1 LYLQGIGVLRVASVL
16 FVISLLYHA
25 SPFANTPSKQQ
36 VIDMLGQKIMLDF
49 RYFCVNGTP
58 SARCQEPV
66 TSLPDELKALLTS
79 HNIGGVILFS
89 ENIATST
96 QLIALNDNM
105 QAAMQKAQKP
115 PLFIAVDQEGGRVAR
130 FPPSIMPAFAG
141 NLAIGATFK
150 KHGMA
155 FSYNVA
161 HAIASQLTLHGV
173 NTNFAPSVDI
183 NSEPNN
189 PVINVRSFG
198 ENPKNV
204 AKLGEAFVK
213 GLQDNGVISVP
224 KHFPGHGDTN
234 VDSHT
239 GLPRVD
245 RSRKV
250 AMQSDVLPFAEL
262 IGSESPPAMIMTAH
276 IQYPAFD
283 NTQINDEKGNAY
295 TVPATLSRPIITDLL
310 RGELGFDG
318 VIVTDALNMA
328 GISHYFTKEEAMI
341 KAYQAGADIAL
352 MPYTIRTPDDITAFK
367 RLVSQVAESVS
378 ASSQS
383 ADTLS
388 LKELTLSYQRI
399 IKTKRRFIQ
408 SKNSEKALSAKVY
421 QHDIEVV
428 IQKSSQ
434 LEKAL
439 SREAISTL
447 YGKALLP
454 ITPPESGT
462 LTTWLA
468 LMPDN
473 ARCMAFEKSVV
484 SLQPTVQVACIP
496 LTQLPATQTVHK
508 ALKTADKLIVG
519 DITPQHASYELGNME
534 SAEAIKNRASLS
546 QVHAFTKDIMQLA
559 QSTNKQV
566 VFIALRMP
574 YIADEMRQFSD
585 IGLTSYS
592 YTVDFEALSKP
603 DYASP
608 LFNALVNVLT
618 GRAKALEYTPVT
630 WAKRK

>member
-1 LYLQGIGVLRVASVL
+1 MLRVASVL
-16 FVISLLYHA
+16 FVIALFYHTSPIA
-25 SPFANTPSKQQ
+25 SALSKQN

-49 RYFCVNGTP
+49 RYFCAAGTP
-58 SARCQEPV
+58 STSCREPV
-66 TSLPDELKALLTS
+66 TSLPDDLEALLVS

-89 ENIATST
+89 ENISTST
-96 QLIALNDNM
+96 QLIALNHRM
-105 QAAMQKAQKP
+105 QAAMKRAQKP
-115 PLFIAVDQEGGRVAR
+115 PLFIAIDQEGGRVAR
-130 FPPSIMPAFAG
+130 FPPSMLPAFAG

-150 KHGMA
+150 KHGTA

-161 HAIASQLTLHGV
+161 HAIASQLTRHGV

-198 ENPKNV
+198 ENPNNV

-245 RSRKV
+245 HSRKV

-262 IGSESPPAMIMTAH
+262 IGSGSPPAMIMTAH

-283 NTQINDEKGNAY
+283 NTQVNDEKGNAY
-295 TVPATLSRPIITDLL
+295 IVPATLSRPIITDLL
-310 RGELGFDG
+310 RGELGFNG
-318 VIVTDALNMA
+318 VVVTDALNMA
-328 GISHYFTKEEAMI
+328 GISHYYSKEEAI
-341 KAYQAGADIAL
+341 VKAFQAGADIAL
-352 MPYTIRTPDDITAFK
+352 MPYTIRTRDDITAFK
-367 RLVSQVAESVS
+367 RLVSQVAERVS
-378 ASSQS
+378 TTSHS

-388 LKELTLSYQRI
+388 QTELTLSYQRI
-399 IKTKRRFIQ
+399 IKTKRRYIP
-408 SKNSEKALSAKVY
+408 STVNEKALSSALPVGG
-421 QHDIEVV
+421 EEGLM
-428 IQKSSQ
+428 QKSKQ

-439 SREAISTL
+439 SRESVSAL

-454 ITPPESGT
+454 ITRVESEE
-462 LTTWLA
+462 LSTWLA
-468 LMPDN
+468 LMPDK
-473 ARCMAFEKSVV
+473 ARCLAFEKSMV
-484 SLQPTVQVACIP
+484 SLPSTVQLACIP
-496 LTQLPATQTVHK
+496 LTQLPTKQTVVN

-519 DITPQHASYELGNME
+519 DITPQHANYELGNME
-534 SAEAIKNRASLS
+534 SAQAIKKRASLQ

-559 QSTNKQV
+559 QAQNKRV

-574 YIADEMRQFSD
+574 YIADDMRQFSD

-592 YTVDFEALSKP
+592 YTVDITALEQP
-603 DYASP
+603 EYTSP

-618 GRAKALEYTPVT
+618 GKAKAYDYTPVT
-630 WAKRK
+630 WTKRQ

>member
-1 LYLQGIGVLRVASVL
+1 MLRVASVL
-16 FVISLLYHA
+16 FVISLFYHA
-25 SPFANTPSKQQ
+25 SPFASAPSKQK

-49 RYFCVNGTP
+49 RYYCANGTP
-58 SARCQEPV
+58 SSRCQEPV
-66 TSLPDELKALLTS
+66 TALPDDLEALLTS

-89 ENIATST
+89 ENISTST
-96 QLIALNDNM
+96 QLITLNHNM
-105 QAAMQKAQKP
+105 QAAMKKAQKP

-130 FPPSIMPAFAG
+130 FPPSILPAFAG

-150 KHGMA
+150 KHGTA

-198 ENPKNV
+198 ETPKNV
-204 AKLGEAFVK
+204 AKLGEAFVR
-213 GLQDNGVISVP
+213 GLQEHGVISVP

-234 VDSHT
+234 IDSHT

-245 RSRKV
+245 HSRKV

-295 TVPATLSRPIITDLL
+295 IVPATLSRPIITDLL
-310 RGELGFDG
+310 RGELGFNG
-318 VIVTDALNMA
+318 VVVTDALNMA
-328 GISHYFTKEEAMI
+328 GIAHYYTKEEAML

-352 MPYTIRTPDDITAFK
+352 MPYTIRTPDDIAAFK
-367 RLVSQVAESVS
+367 QLVSQLAERVS
-378 ASSQS
+378 ASPQS

-388 LKELTLSYQRI
+388 LTELTLSYQRI
-399 IKTKRRFIQ
+399 IKTKRKFIPSA
-408 SKNSEKALSAKVY
+408 SKEKALSSSLSQGNVKG
-421 QHDIEVV
+421 E
-428 IQKSSQ
+428 IQKSKQ

-439 SREAISTL
+439 SRESISTL
-447 YGKALLP
+447 YGTSLLP
-454 ITPPESGT
+454 ITRLESEE
-462 LTTWLA
+462 LVTWLA
-468 LMPDN
+468 LMPDK
-473 ARCMAFEKSVV
+473 ARCLAFEKSVV
-484 SLQPTVQVACIP
+484 TLSSTVQLACIP
-496 LTQLPATQTVHK
+496 LTQLPSKQTVRN
-508 ALKTADKLIVG
+508 ALKTAVKLIVG
-519 DITPQHASYELGNME
+519 DITPQHANYELGDIE
-534 SAEAIKNRASLS
+534 SAQAIKKRASLP
-546 QVHAFTKDIMQLA
+546 QVHAFTKDVMQLA

-574 YIADEMRQFSD
+574 YIADDMRQFSD

-592 YTVDFEALSKP
+592 YTVDIEALEQP

-608 LFNALVNVLT
+608 LFNALVNVLI

-630 WAKRK
+630 WTKHKEY